1 MKTMQATPG
10 SLRWTGVRAAM
21 LSILLGVMLAALAP
35 AKLSA
40 QSAGTISGT
49 VRDESSAVLPGV
61 EVVMRNVET
70 GFTRTVATDAA
81 GRYSAPQLP
90 LGQYE
95 VRASFTGFKTE
106 VRSGLTLTVGR
117 EAVVELILKV
127 GSVAETVEVT
137 GEAPLVETTNSAVAG
152 LVSDQQVRDL
162 PLNGRSIEQL
172 AILQLGVTLSRN
184 GNTGMFSGSVTRIN
198 IGGARTTSNSFLL
211 DGTDI
216 NDIWN
221 NTPGSVAGVSLGVD
235 TIREFKVLVNN
246 YSAEYG
252 RAGGGVVLSVTRS
265 GTNELHGSAFEFLRN
280 SALDARN
287 FFDRDSLF
295 PSKVTDPPPF
305 RRNQFGFTLG
315 GPIKTDKTFFFGSF
329 EGLRQNLT
337 TTQFSRV
344 PSARIR
350 AFAHPTVAPYLALLP
365 LPAPNAPEGADG
377 TVEYV
382 GQVREPID
390 ENYMMVRADHSFSS
404 SDSLF
409 GRYTFDN
416 ANKFTPNIPNTLALA
431 DRSRNQYLTIEE
443 NHIFS
448 PAWLAVFRAG
458 YNRSV
463 SEEACPR
470 QVEIPSS
477 LDLIPGRPFAS
488 SGGITPGSGIVGLSN
503 CGTSP
508 QGNWYNLLEG
518 STDMTFIRSGHSL
531 KTGVIGKNIRV
542 NKRGEANQSGSY
554 TFTSLFN
561 FLGISNLAGTPLAN
575 GPTSSLFTGQLPLD
589 ANTSRSWRQ
598 ELIGTYIQDEWKA
611 TSKLTL
617 NLGLRYEV
625 VTAPSEAF
633 GRGSSLLNPQADR
646 NVKVF
651 GKEPFLPNLSKK
663 NFAPRIGFAY
673 DPTGSGRTVIRG
685 GGGIFYDQILPA
697 TYQIAVLR
705 NPPFYVRASITNPP
719 WPNAYQLLLAGV
731 DPGSQALNNFTPSS
745 SPRTMQYNFGVQHQF
760 AGGWVANMLYL
771 GSRGMH
777 LISARDANSALPQIQ
792 QDGRY
797 FFPLNAVRRNPN
809 FGEIVNYTTDGNSN
823 YNSLGLGIN
832 KRFSQGFQLQGSYNW
847 SKLIDNT
854 SGQYAPETAS
864 GSRSLMNPDDP
875 RVDRSLSA
883 QNVGQNLV
891 GNVTYELPLG
901 AGASGIAAQLIHGWQ
916 LNSIVTLSSGV
927 PVNLELGF
935 NRARNAQVTG
945 TGFQQRPDLVSGSSN
960 NPTDGASIGCAGGFA
975 AGTPLG
981 TPDLYVDPCAFRLPE
996 AGYFG
1001 NLGRN
1006 TIIGPPLTNVDF
1018 SVLKRFELPREGL
1031 SLQWRTEVFNLF
1043 NHANFF
1049 SPNRTIFSTADGV
1062 ARSDFGQIR
1071 STRTS
1076 ARQIQFGLKLLF

>member
-1 MKTMQATPG
+1 MNSNYNGLGKMRL
-10 SLRWTGVRAAM
+10 LRKAA
-21 LSILLGVMLAALAP
+21 VAAALLLAMTP
-35 AKLSA
+35 ALLLA

-61 EVVMRNVET
+61 EVVMRNTET
-70 GFTRTVATDAA
+70 GFTRTTVTDAA

-117 EAVVELILKV
+117 EAVVELVMKV

-137 GEAPLVETTNSAVAG
+137 AEAPLVETTNSSVAG

-287 FFDRDSLF
+287 FFDRDTLS
-295 PSKVTDPPPF
+295 PSKITDPPPF
-305 RRNQFGFTLG
+305 RRNQFGFTVG
-315 GPIKTDKTFFFGSF
+315 GPVKQDKSFFFGSF

-350 AFAHPTVAPYLALLP
+350 QFAHPSVAGYVNLLP
-365 LPAPNAPEGADG
+365 LPAAGAVEGADG
-377 TVEYV
+377 TTEFA

-390 ENYMMVRADHSFSS
+390 EDYFMVRADHSLSS

-416 ANKFTPNIPNTLALA
+416 ANKFTPNVTNTLALA

-448 PAWLAVFRAG
+448 PSWLAVFRAG

-470 QVEIPSS
+470 LVDIPAS

-488 SGGITPGSGIVGLSN
+488 SGGINPGSGVVGITN
-503 CGTSP
+503 CATSP
-508 QGNWYNLLEG
+508 QGNWYNLMEG
-518 STDMTFIRSGHSL
+518 STDFTFIKSAHSL
-531 KTGVIGKNIRV
+531 KAGVIGKNIRV

-561 FLGISNLAGTPLAN
+561 FLGISNLNGTPLTS
-575 GPTSSLFTGQLPLD
+575 GPVSSLFAGQLPLD

-598 ELIGTYIQDEWKA
+598 ELLGMYIQDEWKP
-611 TSKLTL
+611 TSQLTL

-625 VTAPSEAF
+625 VTAPSEAY
-633 GRGSSLLNPQADR
+633 GRGSSLLNPQVDR
-646 NVKVF
+646 AVKVF
-651 GKEPFLPNLSKK
+651 GTDPFLPNLSKK
-663 NFAPRIGFAY
+663 NLTPRVGFAY
-673 DPTGSGRTVIRG
+673 DPTGNGTTAIRG
-685 GGGIFYDQILPA
+685 GAGLFSDQILPA

-705 NPPFYVRASITNPP
+705 NPPFYVRASIANPP
-719 WPNAYQLLLAGV
+719 WPNAYQLLLAGI
-731 DPGSQALNNFTPSS
+731 DPGSQALNNFTPDHT
-745 SPRTMQYNFGVQHQF
+745 PRTIQYNFGIQHQF
-760 AGGWVANMLYL
+760 AGSWVVNTLYL
-771 GSRGMH
+771 GSRGVH
-777 LISARDANSALPQIQ
+777 LISARDANSMIPTIQ
-792 QDGRY
+792 PDGRY
-797 FFPLNAVRRNPN
+797 FFPAVTGAAGGVRRNPN

-823 YNSLGLGIN
+823 YNSFGFGIN
-832 KRFSQGFQLQGSYNW
+832 KRFAQGFQLQSSYNW

-875 RVDRSLSA
+875 RADRSLSA

-891 GNVTYELPLG
+891 SNVTYELPLG
-901 AGASGIAAQLIHGWQ
+901 AGATGLVSQLARGWQ
-916 LNSIVTLSSGV
+916 LNGIITLSSGV
-927 PVNLELGF
+927 PVNMELGF
-935 NRARNAQVTG
+935 NRARNGQVTG
-945 TGFQQRPDLVSGSSN
+945 TGFQQRPDLISGNDN
-960 NPTDGASIGCAGGFA
+960 NPTEGVSTGCAGGFT
-975 AGTPLG
+975 AGAPLG
-981 TPDLYVDPCAFRLPE
+981 TPDLWVDPCAFRLPE

-1018 SVLKRFELPREGL
+1018 SVLKRFDLPREGM
-1031 SLQWRTEVFNLF
+1031 SLQWRTEIFNLF

-1071 STRTS
+1071 STRTT